1 MKKTIALLLA
11 LVMVMCLA
19 GCTGENMEVIHV
31 IHVPA
36 PEDMTADFLVE
47 NAQYEGQHHEE
58 GDLYLIASDLYAIR
72 EDGEVERIGTG
83 IYQVESLDYAAGT
96 HDGVPYMSQIQ
107 VLTIKG
113 YLFWYCASSEAHWI
127 PC

>member
-1 MKKTIALLLA
+1 MKKMIALLLV
-11 LVMVMCLA
+11 LGMVMGMA
-19 GCTGENMEVIHV
+19 GCTGETIEV

-36 PEDMTADFLVE
+36 PEDMTAGFLVE
-47 NAQYEGQHHEE
+47 NAHYEGHHHEE
-58 GDLYLIASDLYAIR
+58 GDLYLIASELYAIR

-113 YLFWYCASSEAHWI
+113 YLFWYCASSEAHWR